1 MPPTEKQILGKA
13 GEIFVI
19 RNCDCPKCKHSNT
32 LRLLPP
38 NFKCAD
44 VICDFC
50 GYLAQVKTATSKDV
64 GKLPKIL
71 FGAAWGVQKDRMA
84 AGIYFP
90 LFIVL
95 VKSPKEYAIYYLPAD
110 LQTRSMFLPRNPLS
124 KNARRAGWQGF
135 NYRLASVAKGGIVRL
150 H

>member
-84 AGIYFP
+84 ARYLFP
-90 LFIVL
+90 SVYCFSEESERVC
-95 VKSPKEYAIYYLPAD
+95 YL
-110 LQTRSMFLPRNPLS
+110 LS
-124 KNARRAGWQGF
+124 ACRFAN
-135 NYRLASVAKGGIVRL
+135 
-150 H
+150 